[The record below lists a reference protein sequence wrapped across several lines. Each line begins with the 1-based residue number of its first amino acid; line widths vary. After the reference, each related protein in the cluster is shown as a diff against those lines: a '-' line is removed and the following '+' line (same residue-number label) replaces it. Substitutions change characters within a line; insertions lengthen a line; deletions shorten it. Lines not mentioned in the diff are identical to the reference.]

1 MSNIVSPLGTY
12 TLLMCVYVSGLR
24 QVGMHWSD
32 VQLGLPYKVFPGI
45 ARNTFFSADF
55 FLFLYIFF
63 FFLYSQNYPNP
74 PIFSISFLR
83 GGILSI
89 CCYMNIYITLS

>member
-32 VQLGLPYKVFPGI
+32 VQLGLPCKVFPGI
-45 ARNTFFSADF
+45 ARNS
-55 FLFLYIFF
+55 FLVPTFF
-63 FFLYSQNYPNP
+63 FFY
-74 PIFSISFLR
+74 IFSFSSY
-83 GGILSI
+83 ILKIILIPRYFPYHS
-89 CCYMNIYITLS
+89 YMGEYYQSAVI